1 MVSRNKNLQL
11 KHAYRKDINPIKDNI
26 SNLTVDV
33 ILECIEIF
41 DERLHRSSH
50 EMNKI
55 YNKFM
60 GSFDDNL
67 AVSDLELLVKNTH
80 LDMLKEIE
88 HILDNIKLNTESYE
102 KLLKDL
108 IKETRKGDVITS
120 QFCRFLNNLT
130 LKAEW
135 QLYKQNITY
144 GLKRQINNILTDNY
158 DMLNDKFTEYMNNV
172 LEYINLRYPSGTSEF
187 SESFADLVRIINED
201 SPLLASILAEQDLEG
216 EDDDSEIMEI
226 PNLEN
231 YREIN
236 KLAEDNGYEKIR
248 QQGDHGIF
256 MDENNNL
263 VVIPQG
269 RKVGKGL
276 SKKICKQI
284 LISNNKNNNGGKNV
298 QYKNT
303 TKLKGL

>member
-11 KHAYRKDINPIKDNI
+11 KHAYRKDINPVKDKI
-26 SNLTVDV
+26 SDITVDI
-33 ILECIEIF
+33 ILECIDIF
-41 DERLHRSSH
+41 DERLNRSSH

-60 GSFDDNL
+60 GSFNDNL

-80 LDMLKEIE
+80 LEMLKEIE
-88 HILDNIKLNTESYE
+88 QILDNVKLNTESYE

-108 IKETRKGDVITS
+108 IKETRKGDVITG

-144 GLKRQINNILTDNY
+144 GLKRQVNNILTDNY
-158 DMLNDKFTEYMNNV
+158 DMLNDKFMEYMNNV

-187 SESFADLVRIINED
+187 SESFAELVRIINED
-201 SPLLASILAEQDLEG
+201 SPLLESILAEQDIE
-216 EDDDSEIMEI
+216 EDDDSEIIEI

-284 LISNNKNNNGGKNV
+284 LNSNNKNNNGGKNV

-303 TKLKGL
+303 RKLKGL

>member
-1 MVSRNKNLQL
+1 MASRNKNLQL
-11 KHAYRKDINPIKDNI
+11 KHAYRKDINPVKDKI
-26 SNLTVDV
+26 SDITVDI
-33 ILECIEIF
+33 ILECIDIF
-41 DERLHRSSH
+41 DERLNRSSH

-55 YNKFM
+55 YNRFM
-60 GSFDDNL
+60 SSFNDNL
-67 AVSDLELLVKNTH
+67 AVSDLELLVKTTH

-88 HILDNIKLNTESYE
+88 QILDNIKLNTETYE

-108 IKETRKGDVITS
+108 VKETRKGDVITS
-120 QFCRFLNNLT
+120 QFCRFMNNLS

-135 QLYKQNITY
+135 QLYKQNITG
-144 GLKRQINNILTDNY
+144 GLKRQVNNVLADNY
-158 DMLNDKFTEYMNNV
+158 DMLNDKFTEYMNNI
-172 LEYINLRYPSGTSEF
+172 LEYITLRYPSGTSEF
-187 SESFADLVRIINED
+187 SESFAELVKLINED
-201 SPLLASILAEQDLEG
+201 SPLLESILAEQDLE
-216 EDDDSEIMEI
+216 EDDDFEIIEI

-284 LISNNKNNNGGKNV
+284 LNNNNKNNSGGKNV

-303 TKLKGL
+303 RKLKGL